1 MAPQPYWPPAVLGA
15 FGWKKGLSLD
25 PSRSSGA
32 GSRPIDKVTETE
44 IFGSEDRL
52 NPCHILLTACLGP
65 YRTCKALHS
74 LVDSLHII
82 SSPSYSQWT
91 TKNDGVFKAE
101 QCLILEHILLVEY
114 ASKAQSYPGPHNLG
128 ECQWSWFG
136 PWIMSAARSGG
147 MRKT

>member
-1 MAPQPYWPPAVLGA
+1 MAPQPYWPLAVLGA

-82 SSPSYSQWT
+82 SSPSYSQ
-91 TKNDGVFKAE
+91 
-101 QCLILEHILLVEY
+101 
-114 ASKAQSYPGPHNLG
+114 
-128 ECQWSWFG
+128 
-136 PWIMSAARSGG
+136 
-147 MRKT
+147 